1 MPIGIMIDS
10 IAIASGACI
19 GAALSK
25 VFPQRL
31 AKSLSQLF
39 ALSAMAIGITLIVD
53 YQQLSAVILSLILGT
68 AIGEAFNLNHRAKGI
83 SAKVDARFK
92 QRFGNGPVDICI
104 FINLVVMAA
113 CSGYGLFGALNE
125 GLSANH
131 APLIAKAVLDF
142 FTFFCFAITHGAVLS
157 LICIPQFVIYFCI
170 YLLAGFLSPFLDPVA
185 MGDLSACAG
194 VITMATGINLLWDLD
209 IPLISMLPAF
219 LLSVPFSNLFAMLL

>member
-1 MPIGIMIDS
+1 MIDS
-10 IAIASGACI
+10 LAIASGACI
-19 GAALSK
+19 GAALGK

-31 AKSLSQLF
+31 LKSLSQLF
-39 ALSAMAIGITLIVD
+39 ALAAIAIGITLIVD
-53 YQQLSAVILSLILGT
+53 YSQLSAVILSLILGT
-68 AIGEAFNLNHRAKGI
+68 AIGELLKLNHRAKGI

-92 QRFGNGPVDICI
+92 QRFGDGPVDICI

-113 CSGYGLFGALNE
+113 CSGYGIFGALNE

-142 FTFFCFAITHGAVLS
+142 FTFLCFAASHGAVLS
-157 LICIPQFVIYFCI
+157 LICVPQFVTYLCI

-219 LLSVPFSNLFAMLL
+219 LLSIPFSKLFAALF

>member
-68 AIGEAFNLNHRAKGI
+68 AIGEAFNLNHRANGI

-113 CSGYGLFGALNE
+113 SVDTASLAPSMKAFPPTMPPSDRKGSPGLLY
-125 GLSANH
+125 LLLLCH
-131 APLIAKAVLDF
+131 YPWRRAVLDLHSPICHLF
-142 FTFFCFAITHGAVLS
+142 LHLFAGGV
-157 LICIPQFVIYFCI
+157 P
-170 YLLAGFLSPFLDPVA
+170 SPFLDPVA

-194 VITMATGINLLWDLD
+194 VITMATGINLLWIWIFPSLVCC
-209 IPLISMLPAF
+209 PLF
-219 LLSVPFSNLFAMLL
+219 C

>member
-10 IAIASGACI
+10 IAIALGACI
-19 GAALSK
+19 GAALRK

-53 YQQLSAVILSLILGT
+53 YCQLSAVILSLILGT
-68 AIGEAFNLNHRAKGI
+68 AIGEALNLNQRAKGI

-92 QRFGNGPVDICI
+92 QRFGDGPVDICI

-113 CSGYGLFGALNE
+113 CSGYGIFGALNE

-131 APLIAKAVLDF
+131 TSLIAKAVLDF
-142 FTFFCFAITHGAVLS
+142 FTFLCFAATHGAVLS
-157 LICIPQFVIYFCI
+157 LICIPQFAIYFCI
-170 YLLAGFLSPFLDPVA
+170 YLLAGFLAPFLDPIA

-194 VITMATGINLLWDLD
+194 VITMATGINLLWDMD

-219 LLSVPFSNLFAMLL
+219 LLSIPFSKLFAMLL

>member
-10 IAIASGACI
+10 IAIASGALL
-19 GAALSK
+19 GAALRK

-39 ALSAMAIGITLIVD
+39 ALSAIAIGITLIVD
-53 YQQLSAVILSLILGT
+53 YCQLSAVILSLILGT
-68 AIGEAFNLNHRAKGI
+68 AIGEALNLNQRAKGI

-92 QRFGNGPVDICI
+92 RRFSDGPVDICI

-113 CSGYGLFGALNE
+113 CSGYGIFGALNE

-131 APLIAKAVLDF
+131 TALIAKAVLDF
-142 FTFFCFAITHGAVLS
+142 FTFLCFAAAHGAVLS
-157 LICIPQFVIYFCI
+157 LICVPQFVIYFCI

-194 VITMATGINLLWDLD
+194 VITMATGVNLLWDMD

-219 LLSVPFSNLFAMLL
+219 LLSIPFSKLFSMLL